1 MASHS
6 RADYIGY
13 LRDFLR
19 DHPAFNRLLN
29 YTDEESNERQLGLAL
44 DLALDHFNTRVLPIG
59 GSYTFTN
66 FPSVSLLM
74 ELGAVYVLE
83 MVGLL
88 KTRNSLQYSDAGLT
102 ISDTEKSSEYRAW
115 AMTFR
120 ADVMKDA
127 MNMKKMA
134 NISSILEG
142 GGGLHSSYNNL

>member
-1 MASHS
+1 VANHS

-29 YTDEESNERQLGLAL
+29 YTDEESGERQLGLAL

-59 GSYTFTN
+59 TTYGFANY
-66 FPSVSLLM
+66 PSASILI
-74 ELGAVYVLE
+74 ELAAMYVLE
-83 MVGLL
+83 MVGIL
-88 KTRNSLQYSDAGLT
+88 KARNSLQYSDAGLT

-120 ADVMKDA
+120 QGALQEA
-127 MNMKKMA
+127 ANMKKAA
-134 NISSILEG
+134 NIASVLEG
-142 GGGLHSSYNNL
+142 GSGLHSSYYNL

>member
-1 MASHS
+1 VASHS

-44 DLALDHFNTRVLPIG
+44 DLALDHFNTRILPIG
-59 GSYTFTN
+59 TTYGYES
-66 FPSVSLLM
+66 FPSVSMLM

-83 MVGLL
+83 MVGIL

-102 ISDTEKSSEYRAW
+102 ISDTEKSAEYLSWARA
-115 AMTFR
+115 FR
-120 ADVMKDA
+120 DGVVKDA
-127 MNMKKMA
+127 MNMKKAA
-134 NISSILEG
+134 NIASVLEA
-142 GGGLHSSYNNL
+142 GGGLHSSYNSL